1 MAGDDE
7 IDFKFLAEQSVDVIC
22 LSGFDRIVRYIS
34 PSCFQLLGYRP
45 EELIGKGPEAYILA
59 DDMPLLVPARERILA
74 SRNLTDITTIR
85 MQRKDGAIVWVEINV
100 RLVLDPLTGK
110 PKQHVIMMRDVT
122 ESKKM
127 VDRLSALA
135 LFDSLTNLANR
146 RAFDAVLER
155 EWKRTT
161 RAGSQLSIV
170 LLDIDHFKE
179 FNDLYGHV
187 AGDEAL
193 RAVADVIATA
203 VRTTD
208 TIARYG
214 GDEMAI
220 ILPDTDSAGAM
231 RVAEK
236 VRAALVALELPHAG
250 NTACGGFVTVSVGAA
265 TALARQ
271 GGAATVV
278 ESLIL
283 AADSAL
289 YKAKDAGRNRVAS
302 AVLIAAQEIDEPAGN
317 SRFLP

>member
-1 MAGDDE
+1 MSDDE

-34 PSCFQLLGYRP
+34 PSCFHLLGYTP
-45 EELIGKGPEAYILA
+45 QELVGKGPEAYILA
-59 DDMPLLVPARERILA
+59 DDMPLLIPARERILA
-74 SRNLTDITTIR
+74 SKTQCDISTIR

-100 RLVLDPLTGK
+100 RLVRDPVTGD
-110 PKQHVIMMRDVT
+110 PKQHVIVMRDVT
-122 ESKKM
+122 ESKKL

-187 AGDEAL
+187 SGDEAI
-193 RAVADVIATA
+193 RAVADAIAGA

-208 TIARYG
+208 TVARYG
-214 GDEMAI
+214 GDEMAV
-220 ILPDTDSAGAM
+220 ILPDTDSAGAI

-236 VRAALVALELPHAG
+236 IRSAVLAIGLPHSG
-250 NTACGGFVTVSVGAA
+250 NKECNGIVTVSIGAA

-271 GGAATVV
+271 GGAIAIA

-302 AVLIAAQEIDEPAGN
+302 TVLIAAQEKEEISHI